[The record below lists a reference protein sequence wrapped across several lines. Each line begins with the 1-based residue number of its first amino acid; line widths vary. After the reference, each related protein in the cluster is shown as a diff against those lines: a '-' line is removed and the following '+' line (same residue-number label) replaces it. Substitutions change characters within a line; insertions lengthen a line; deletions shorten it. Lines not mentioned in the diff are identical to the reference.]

1 MCSALSEVKW
11 SWTNVFIDL
20 PLFRSRFF
28 LFLAS
33 LSRSPLFHLC
43 SVGDSFFLLG
53 CTYVY
58 IYICML
64 FELTR
69 DLLLRSPRIAKIVQ
83 DNRTRYDL
91 RVVPY
96 RKISKI
102 SVERSSFLFKSILG
116 PASFF
121 PFVEGAS
128 RCRLKSNC
136 GHLDSVFSLAI
147 QLSILLIDSSLSGRL
162 KDFAEI
168 QRKGLLESLP
178 RHVSGL

>member
-1 MCSALSEVKW
+1 MVLDQRLYRPS
-11 SWTNVFIDL
+11 
-20 PLFRSRFF
+20 PL
-28 LFLAS
+28 S
-33 LSRSPLFHLC
+33 LSLFSLSCFPFSLPFIPFMLCRRLGLSPRMYVC
-43 SVGDSFFLLG
+43 
-53 CTYVY
+53 VY

-96 RKISKI
+96 QKISKI

-168 QRKGLLESLP
+168 QREGLLESLP